1 MRIKVSDLLSYV
13 FAFLIIVLFCV
24 QANVDF
30 VGEKNVDVGVGVFD
44 GAISTAIIPMV
55 HDSIIANAFGVFG
68 GLSNI
73 LIGVT
78 SFNYNVFVASV
89 N

>member
-1 MRIKVSDLLSYV
+1 M
-13 FAFLIIVLFCV
+13 

-30 VGEKNVDVGVGVFD
+30 VEENNANIGVGVLN
-44 GAISTAIIPMV
+44 GAVGAVITPMV
-55 HDSIIANAFGVFG
+55 HDSVIASVFSVFG

-78 SFNYNVFVASV
+78 SSSYNVHIIFTYRQKKVI
-89 N
+89 